1 MVTLLPRHWQW
12 LSTQGI
18 SPSAILRKLIDQA
31 RHDPKQQIDYL
42 IRQHQNLTYRFCQ
55 ALCGDLPNYEN
66 AMRALLASDE
76 TGFEDCTG
84 DWPQDLAFR
93 LRPCRSPFGRPLA
106 RSGDHID

>member
-42 IRQHQNLTYRFCQ
+42 IRHHQNLTYRFCQ

-66 AMRALLASDE
+66 AMRALLAGDE

-84 DWPQDLAFR
+84 DWPQDLA
-93 LRPCRSPFGRPLA
+93 CRAQALSKPIWQA
-106 RSGDHID
+106 VSA